1 MGLAD
6 PQGMA
11 HTPFMAVKTP
21 GRFNAGDPFNRLS
34 VMIQA
39 QVAPCAVLTQ
49 QIAFSNGALMAFS
62 SRLNSG
68 LALAEA

>member
-1 MGLAD
+1 
-6 PQGMA
+6 
-11 HTPFMAVKTP
+11 MAVKTP

-34 VMIQA
+34 LMIQA

-49 QIAFSNGALMAFS
+49 HIAFSNKGALMAFS

-68 LALAEA
+68 LAVAEARSFGLQDFLCF